1 VRLGRRE
8 GGEGRKAGERE
19 RERERVGGGGK
30 AERRQ
35 GRAGQGSRAAAAGR
49 GWRMDWGRK
58 EGKRGGGTQS
68 QQWERPARK
77 WLPHLSLSPPSPWG
91 GPPPLP
97 PSLASFGSIPFSL
110 SQNSNPSHLK
120 TKDRMS
126 RSSSLNELT
135 PSPECFVTNS
145 FLVVFTTEISSI
157 RQNVSKENQALHR
170 HHHPLEARRNSMQF
184 SFFFCVSEP
193 RVRDE
198 YTSCSSEN
206 I

>member
-1 VRLGRRE
+1 MRLGRRE

-19 RERERVGGGGK
+19 SGWGEVEKQSG
-30 AERRQ
+30 
-35 GRAGQGSRAAAAGR
+35 GRAGQGRVAEQPRPGGGGGSG
-49 GWRMDWGRK
+49 RMDWGRK

-97 PSLASFGSIPFSL
+97 RFLWLYPLL

>member
-1 VRLGRRE
+1 MRLGRRE

-19 RERERVGGGGK
+19 RERAGGGRWKSRAAAG
-30 AERRQ
+30 Q
-35 GRAGQGSRAAAAGR
+35 GRAGEQSSRGREGVEDGLGKKGREKRWWHPVTTVGEASTQVAASSLSLTSVSV
-49 GWRMDWGRK
+49 GWA
-58 EGKRGGGTQS
+58 S
-68 QQWERPARK
+68 SPPS
-77 WLPHLSLSPPSPWG
+77 LPLALSPSLSP
-91 GPPPLP
+91 
-97 PSLASFGSIPFSL
+97 
-110 SQNSNPSHLK
+110 NSNPSHLK

>member
-19 RERERVGGGGK
+19 SGWGEVEKQSG
-30 AERRQ
+30 
-35 GRAGQGSRAAAAGR
+35 GRAGQGRVAEQPRPGGGGGSG
-49 GWRMDWGRK
+49 RMDWGRK

-97 PSLASFGSIPFSL
+97 PSLWLYPLL